1 MMNWHKSV
9 ATPKVRDTIIGAT
22 LNLYQSFNNWVKP
35 SPANYLN
42 HISFRN
48 LFKIIFGITEIA
60 PTFCKKPEN
69 IAGAWL
75 HEVSRTLVDRF
86 LNRSE

>member
-1 MMNWHKSV
+1 MNWHKSV
-9 ATPKVRDTIIGAT
+9 ATPEVRDTIIGAT

-42 HISFRN
+42 HISLRH
-48 LFKIIFGITEIA
+48 LFKIIFGITEITS
-60 PTFCKKPEN
+60 TFCKKPEN